1 MPTFAQRHIL
11 VASAFLLATLL
22 LGAHALAQRSFR
34 LTEGQSQTVAIRG
47 TITKVQVLNPRVA
60 DVANFSARSA
70 TVVGVGPGTTE
81 LIIYAGRRKHKY
93 RVIVTKVEANRLF
106 RQVKSYLGRIH
117 GIQIYLIGDNVILS
131 GKALTADDYGRAQRA
146 VKLFGSKVRNLVRF
160 KESAVEQINQIFK
173 RNGLTDVHARLVGG
187 GVFLEGSVGSKEEM
201 DKVRAILNT
210 YGLQVENLI
219 KVGGGKQILVDV
231 EFVELRKGATQKLG
245 FQWPN
250 NLGVTQLSGQIQA
263 EIPITPRTQDTAAL
277 TINAP
282 IAAGR
287 TAIDLLYNAGNARL
301 LAQPKLVCGSGK
313 KAEFLVGGEIP
324 IPLITA
330 NSASVEYKEYGIR
343 LQVQPTADSL
353 GNVRAQ
359 ILAEVSEPD
368 YANKVGDYPAFRTRR
383 FKTFVTV
390 RDGNSIV
397 LSGLFSN
404 TEQKNVA
411 KLPLLGHIPILGEL
425 FKSREFLDQKTTLVV
440 FVTPRVVT
448 SSHPWV
454 RKSIKDIQRLY
465 GDYKAE
471 VSWKLL
477 D

>member
-1 MPTFAQRHIL
+1 MPLYKQAQILICGFVSAQLLMSVPAFAQR
-11 VASAFLLATLL
+11 T
-22 LGAHALAQRSFR
+22 FR
-34 LTEGQSQTVAIRG
+34 LTEGQSKTVGIRG

-60 DVANFSARSA
+60 DVANFSAHTA
-70 TVVGVGPGTTE
+70 TIVGVGPGTTE
-81 LIIYAGRRKHKY
+81 LLLYAGRRKYTY
-93 RVIVTKVEANRLF
+93 RIIITKVEANRLF
-106 RQVKSYLGRIH
+106 RQVKNYLGRIH
-117 GIQIYLIGDNVILS
+117 GIQVYLIGDNVILS
-131 GKALTADDYGRAQRA
+131 GKAITADDYGRAQRA
-146 VKLFGSKVRNLVRF
+146 VRLFGSKVRNLIRF
-160 KESAVEQINQIFK
+160 KESAVAQINQIFK
-173 RNGLTDVHARLVGG
+173 RNGLTDVHGRLVGG
-187 GVFLEGSVGSKEEM
+187 SVFLEGSVGSKEEM
-201 DKVRAILNT
+201 DKVKAILNT
-210 YGLQVENLI
+210 YGLQAENLI

-231 EFVELRKGATQKLG
+231 EFVELRKGSTQKLG
-245 FQWPN
+245 FSWPT
-250 NLGVTQLSGQIQA
+250 NLGVSQLSGQIQA
-263 EIPITPRTQDTAAL
+263 SIPITPRTVDTASL

-287 TAIDLLYNAGNARL
+287 TAIDMLYSGGNARL

-324 IPLITA
+324 IPLITSTTA
-330 NSASVEYKEYGIR
+330 AVEYKEYGIR

-353 GNVRAQ
+353 GNVRVE

-368 YANKVGDYPAFRTRR
+368 YANKVQDFPAFRTRR

-471 VSWKLL
+471 VGWKLL